1 MENMDIDVLVRWFKG
16 HPFSFLYTK
25 LPFSILHIQK
35 NLPKTTHRM
44 AFLLI
49 AMASYFHKTTRWQQM
64 LLVSWVDSFL
74 KGSLKFCRKSFQN
87 K

>member
-1 MENMDIDVLVRWFKG
+1 MDIDVWAQWFKG
-16 HPFSFLYTK
+16 HPFSFLYIK
-25 LPFSILHIQK
+25 LPFSILYIQK
-35 NLPKTTHRM
+35 TCLKLHVGWH
-44 AFLLI
+44 FLLI
-49 AMASYFHKTTRWQQM
+49 PMASYFHKTTRWQQM